1 MSGSDRPAEVDVAP
15 VPAPTGADEA
25 ETVGGRPARYER
37 RRPARPTLSVIIP
50 SYNERENINQ
60 LLPRLAEVLAD
71 LDHEIVVVDDDS
83 PDRTWEVAESLAAAN
98 PRIHVIR
105 RVGRRGLSSA
115 VIEGMTVARGRV
127 LAVIDADLQHDETK
141 LPDLVSAIL
150 DDGAEVSIGTR
161 QGDGGSYGAFG
172 PGRRLISWVGAQLAH
187 VLLGVEV
194 SDPMTGFF
202 AVSRERFDT
211 IRGELDPQGFKI
223 GLEMLARGDRPTVAE
238 IGYEFRTRSWGQ
250 TKLSGGVVLA
260 FVFSVIGLAA
270 CRVASVRFAT
280 YAIIA
285 VTGLSMRLSLLS
297 MLDWVLPGP
306 LPALV
311 SFLAAGLFEFGLHQR
326 ITFADRLRRRR
337 RSAIGRLTLF
347 HLVLAQSGMA
357 LSGTMSLLEDYRSS
371 FGMGAGLTFVL
382 LTSTASVMATIAL
395 AFVTNSALTWPA
407 AVRGERREDQAN
419 RPTTSSTRPEISTTA
434 RR

>member
-1 MSGSDRPAEVDVAP
+1 MSGSDRPAEVDVAL
-15 VPAPTGADEA
+15 APPSAGAERA
-25 ETVGGRPARYER
+25 EVVGGRPARYDR
-37 RRPARPTLSVIIP
+37 RRPARPTVSVIVP
-50 SYNERENINQ
+50 SYNERENINE
-60 LLPRLAEVLAD
+60 LLPRLGLVLAD

-83 PDRTWEVAESLAAAN
+83 PDRTWEAAENLAADN
-98 PRIHVIR
+98 PRIQVIR

-141 LPDLVSAIL
+141 LPDLVSAII

-161 QGDGGSYGAFG
+161 ESDGGSYGTWG
-172 PGRRLISWVGAQLAH
+172 PGRRLISRAGAQLAH

-202 AVSRERFDT
+202 AVSRPRFDA
-211 IRGELDPQGFKI
+211 IRRELDPQGFKI
-223 GLEMLARGDRPTVAE
+223 GLEMLARGDRPVVAE
-238 IGYEFRTRSWGQ
+238 VGYEFRTRSWGE
-250 TKLSGGVVLA
+250 TKLSGGVVIAYLW
-260 FVFSVIGLAA
+260 SVVGLA
-270 CRVASVRFAT
+270 VARLASIRFAT

-311 SFLAAGLFEFGLHQR
+311 SFAIAGLFEFGLHER

-357 LSGTMSLLEDYRSS
+357 LSGTMALLENHRSS
-371 FGMGAGLTFVL
+371 LGLGAGLTFVL
-382 LTSTASVMATIAL
+382 LTSTVSVIATIAL
-395 AFVTNSALTWPA
+395 AFVTNGALTWPA
-407 AVRGERREDQAN
+407 GGRG
-419 RPTTSSTRPEISTTA
+419 
-434 RR
+434 